1 MAAGMTCSMSCAL
14 TACKERKGKE
24 AYLYSA
30 FLYTMYISKRSG
42 MDQYELRADCRTP
55 GSALGRTLGNDCG
68 KPFLHLQLSL
78 MCRLMAAGTS
88 KEHLGFA
95 VALGV
100 PSFVVVTKTDACR
113 AAQVEK
119 TLHQLERTLK
129 GPGCRR
135 VPLRVDTEDDACTA
149 ASNFHS
155 ERCDI

>member
-1 MAAGMTCSMSCAL
+1 VDLFDS
-14 TACKERKGKE
+14 
-24 AYLYSA
+24 
-30 FLYTMYISKRSG
+30 
-42 MDQYELRADCRTP
+42 
-55 GSALGRTLGNDCG
+55 
-68 KPFLHLQLSL
+68 
-78 MCRLMAAGTS
+78 AGTS

-100 PSFVVVTKTDACR
+100 PTFVVVTKIDACR
-113 AAQVEK
+113 SAQVER

-155 ERCDI
+155 ERCVVMTLLLLFNIREHRQ